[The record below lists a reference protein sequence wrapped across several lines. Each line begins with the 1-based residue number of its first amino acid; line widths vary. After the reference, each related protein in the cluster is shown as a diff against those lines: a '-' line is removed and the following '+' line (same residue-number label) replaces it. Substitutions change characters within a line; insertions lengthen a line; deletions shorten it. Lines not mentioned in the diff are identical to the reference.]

1 MTDRSLIVQLN
12 RTFIHP
18 QDFPEVYAIIG
29 SGLYVGRTN
38 PSTPPAIAVARDT
51 VDTWN
56 LATVGAY
63 NLLHEQADKY
73 VTYRDLGTSYGILD
87 VLVAHSPVH
96 NMQAAYITVSIDP
109 SKPTATNPVT
119 YTNHPALTDSL
130 IRTWSEDLDAAHD
143 ISQIAAA
150 GSVSSV
156 VFRKDFFATGMEPVD
171 AVPAGFRDN
180 TTTADDAVFT
190 MCPPRVGEDFTFD
203 TALVD
208 TIHTA
213 TVRNDL

>member
-1 MTDRSLIVQLN
+1 MTTHHLIVQLT
-12 RTFIHP
+12 RTFIQPH
-18 QDFPEVYAIIG
+18 DFPEVYAIIG
-29 SGLYVGRTN
+29 SGLYVGRTDA
-38 PSTPPAIAVARDT
+38 STPPAVAVARDT

-73 VTYRDLGTSYGILD
+73 VTYRDLGTSHGILD

-156 VFRKDFFATGMEPVD
+156 AFRKDFFATGMEPVD
-171 AVPAGFRDN
+171 AVPAGFRPN
-180 TTTADDAVFT
+180 TTTVGDTVFT
-190 MCPPRVGEDFTFD
+190 TCPPRVGKDFTFD
-203 TALVD
+203 TALAT